1 LAEVSRTR
9 PQARRGPWRGI
20 IILLVVV
27 VLLGAGLYVVDG
39 YAERE
44 VERIAM
50 SDLQR
55 ELATPELPTVDIE
68 GSAFLPQVAARSFES
83 VRVVA
88 DQVGKGSE
96 QTLTIAQVELRLTDV
111 STQDGFNT
119 MTVSHAEGT
128 ARIDYAVLQA
138 LAGIPLTYVGD
149 GRVEITTT
157 TTVLGQNVNARI
169 TGKPRL
175 NVGDQ
180 TVTLA
185 DPQITVAGVNLPE
198 FTAQALVRAVLK
210 PIPIGAL
217 PMGLTVIAIDPR
229 DDGIHAQLVG
239 DNLPITR

>member
-1 LAEVSRTR
+1 MSRTR
-9 PQARRGPWRGI
+9 PRASRGPWRGI
-20 IILLVVV
+20 IILLVVL
-27 VLLGAGLYVVDG
+27 VLLGTGLYVVDD

-55 ELATPELPTVDIE
+55 QLATPELPTVDIE

-96 QTLTIAQVELRLTDV
+96 QTLTIAQVDLRLTDV
-111 STQDGFNT
+111 STQDWFNT
-119 MTVSHAEGT
+119 MTVSHAQGT
-128 ARIDYAVLQA
+128 ARIDYDVLQS
-138 LAGIPLTYVGD
+138 LAGIPLIYVRD

-157 TTVLGQNVNARI
+157 TTVLGQNVKARI

-217 PMGLTVIAIDPR
+217 PMGLTVIGIDPR
-229 DDGIHAQLVG
+229 DDGIHVELVG
-239 DNLPITR
+239 DNLPVTR

>member
-1 LAEVSRTR
+1 MTQARTR
-9 PQARRGPWRGI
+9 ARRGPWRGI
-20 IILLVVV
+20 IILLVVLA
-27 VLLGAGLYVVDG
+27 LLGAGLYFVDG

-44 VERIAM
+44 VERIAT

-55 ELATPELPTVDIE
+55 QLATPEPPTVDIE
-68 GSAFLPQVAARSFES
+68 GSAFLPQVAARSFGS
-83 VRVVA
+83 VHVVA
-88 DQVGKGSE
+88 DQVGARSE
-96 QTLTIAQVELRLTDV
+96 QTLIIAHVDLRLTDV
-111 STQDGFNT
+111 SNQDWFNT

-128 ARIDYAVLQA
+128 ARIDYDVLQA
-138 LAGIPLTYVGD
+138 MAGIPLTYVGD

-175 NVGDQ
+175 NVSDQ

-198 FTAQALVRAVLK
+198 FTAQALLRAVLK
-210 PIPIGAL
+210 PIPIGSL

-229 DDGIHAQLVG
+229 DDGIHADLVG

>member
-1 LAEVSRTR
+1 MNRTR
-9 PQARRGPWRGI
+9 PRARRGPWRGI
-20 IILLVVV
+20 VILLVVLA
-27 VLLGAGLYVVDG
+27 LLGVGLYVVDG

-55 ELATPELPTVDIE
+55 QLATPEPPIVDIE
-68 GSAFLPQVAARSFES
+68 GSAFLPQVASRSFES
-83 VRVVA
+83 VHVIA
-88 DQVGKGSE
+88 DQVGLGSE
-96 QTLTIAQVELRLTDV
+96 QTLAIANVDLRLSDV
-111 STQDGFNT
+111 STQDWFNT

-128 ARIDYAVLQA
+128 ARIDYDVLQA

-169 TGKPRL
+169 AGRPRL
-175 NVGDQ
+175 NVVDQ

-198 FTAQALVRAVLK
+198 FTAQALLRAVLK
-210 PIPIGAL
+210 PIPIGGL
-217 PMGLTVIAIDPR
+217 PMGLTVISIDPR
-229 DDGIHAQLVG
+229 DDGIRADLVG

>member
-1 LAEVSRTR
+1 MSQAR
-9 PQARRGPWRGI
+9 PRARRGPWRGI
-20 IILLVVV
+20 IILLVVLA
-27 VLLGAGLYVVDG
+27 LLGAGLYFVDG

-50 SDLQR
+50 SDLQNQ
-55 ELATPELPTVDIE
+55 LATPEPPTVDIE

-83 VRVVA
+83 VHVVA
-88 DQVGKGSE
+88 DQVGLRSE
-96 QTLTIAQVELRLTDV
+96 QTLTIAHVDLRLTDV
-111 STQDGFNT
+111 STQDWFDT

-128 ARIDYAVLQA
+128 ARIDYDVLQA

-157 TTVLGQNVNARI
+157 TTVLGQNVDARI
-169 TGKPRL
+169 TGTPRL

-198 FTAQALVRAVLK
+198 FTAQALLRAVLK
-210 PIPIGAL
+210 PIPIGDL

-229 DDGIHAQLVG
+229 DDGIQMDLVG
-239 DNLPITR
+239 DNMLIERAG